1 MSLLSRSPSACYI
14 DPFRKTASLL
24 ALYINNVRIT
34 LAPAAN
40 SVFFNRVPCFP
51 VFVFFFPLLLV
62 PRRHL
67 KEWWSSFLAVAGRIG
82 RAMLYCC
89 MSIAYV
95 SEVMDVCRR
104 Q

>member
-1 MSLLSRSPSACYI
+1 MPVYVKQLQKGKSWHMSLLSRSPSACYI

-24 ALYINNVRIT
+24 TLYINNVRIT

-40 SVFFNRVPCFP
+40 SVFFDRVPRFP

-67 KEWWSSFLAVAGRIG
+67 KERWSS
-82 RAMLYCC
+82 
-89 MSIAYV
+89 
-95 SEVMDVCRR
+95 
-104 Q
+104 